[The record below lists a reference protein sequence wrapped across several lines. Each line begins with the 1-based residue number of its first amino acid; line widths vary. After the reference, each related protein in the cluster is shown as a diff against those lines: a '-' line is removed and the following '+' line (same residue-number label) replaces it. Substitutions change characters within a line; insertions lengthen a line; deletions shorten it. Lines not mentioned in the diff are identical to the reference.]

1 MKIKKKLSKKILIPT
16 ISSLILGLSL
26 GTTSAYSEGDLKKA
40 ELKNSEIVT
49 EIAFA
54 NSELESKKTELS
66 NLELKANDL
75 EQQKEII
82 DTKIAEAQAKAQAEA
97 EAQAKAQAEAEAQ
110 AKAQAEAE
118 AQAKAQAEAEAQAKA
133 QAEAE
138 AQAKAQA
145 QNNQSSPNKN
155 NTGGSNGSGGG
166 GSSGIQANE
175 SRVWKTA
182 TGKKYHRTNNCGNTN
197 SSNAILIT
205 LQEAKNLGLTPCQ
218 KCY

>member
-118 AQAKAQAEAEAQAKA
+118 AQAKAQA
-133 QAEAE
+133 
-138 AQAKAQA
+138 

>member
-26 GTTSAYSEGDLKKA
+26 GTTSAYSEDDLKKA

-54 NSELESKKTELS
+54 NSELESKRSELS

-82 DTKIAEAQAKAQAEA
+82 DTKIKEAEA

-133 QAEAE
+133 QA
-138 AQAKAQA
+138 K
-145 QNNQSSPNKN
+145 NNQSSPNTN

-166 GSSGIQANE
+166 GSSGVQTNE

-182 TGKKYHRTNNCGNTN
+182 TGKKYHKTNKCGNTN
-197 SSNAILIT
+197 SSNAISIT
-205 LQEAKNLGLTPCQ
+205 LQEAKDLGLTPCQ

>member
-133 QAEAE
+133 QA
-138 AQAKAQA
+138 

>member
-26 GTTSAYSEGDLKKA
+26 GTTSAYSEDDLKKA

-54 NSELESKKTELS
+54 NSELESKRSELS

-82 DTKIAEAQAKAQAEA
+82 DTKIKEAEA

-110 AKAQAEAE
+110 AKAQA
-118 AQAKAQAEAEAQAKA
+118 K
-133 QAEAE
+133 
-138 AQAKAQA
+138 
-145 QNNQSSPNKN
+145 NNQSSPNTN

-166 GSSGIQANE
+166 GSSGVQTNE

-182 TGKKYHRTNNCGNTN
+182 TGKKYHKTNKCGNTN
-197 SSNAILIT
+197 SSNAISIT
-205 LQEAKNLGLTPCQ
+205 LQEAKDLGLTPCQ

>member
-26 GTTSAYSEGDLKKA
+26 GTTSAYSEDDLKKA

-54 NSELESKKTELS
+54 NSELESKRSELS

-82 DTKIAEAQAKAQAEA
+82 DTKIKEAEA
-97 EAQAKAQAEAEAQ
+97 EAQAKAQA
-110 AKAQAEAE
+110 K
-118 AQAKAQAEAEAQAKA
+118 
-133 QAEAE
+133 
-138 AQAKAQA
+138 
-145 QNNQSSPNKN
+145 NNQSSPNTN

-166 GSSGIQANE
+166 GSSGVQTNE

-182 TGKKYHRTNNCGNTN
+182 TGKKYHKTNKCGNTN
-197 SSNAILIT
+197 SSNAISIT
-205 LQEAKNLGLTPCQ
+205 LQEAKDLGLTPCQ

>member
-110 AKAQAEAE
+110 AKAQA
-118 AQAKAQAEAEAQAKA
+118 
-133 QAEAE
+133 
-138 AQAKAQA
+138 